1 MILAATTGEGLTID
15 EDETERLTAIV
26 ATEVAGRIPVYLG
39 LSGSDTRK
47 VVKALA
53 HTAPWPVDG
62 YLIAC
67 PYYTRPSQEGLYHHF
82 AALAGETA
90 RPIMI
95 YNIPYRTGVNLANDT
110 LLRLA
115 ELPNIVGVKD
125 CCADQVQS
133 FDLMRARP
141 EGFAVMTGEDAL
153 FYAALTQGGDGAI
166 LASAHV
172 ETARFAAIRQNA
184 ASRRPPR
191 ALQAWRGLVDVARLL
206 FAEPSPA
213 PIKHWLVPRRADR
226 QSRSPRSDDAGQRG
240 ACGADRA
247 GNGTCAW
254 HRRHEFSA
262 VDKGG
267 RFRRLS
273 PSQHSPHLSELRM
286 TFPRASTALNR
297 FTVLDLTR
305 VRAGPTCVRQLADW
319 GANCI
324 KIEMPDAHDGRR
336 GDGRPA
342 RGVGLP
348 EPAPQQARDHA
359 EPEIAGRRR
368 GAEENGREGRR
379 RGGEFPPRREASPRH
394 RLRGALRRQSA
405 ARSMRAFRA
414 SGRTGRTPTGP
425 ASTRSRK
432 AWAG

>member
-1 MILAATTGEGLTID
+1 MQSRRIEGLWLPLVTPFRDGALDERSLRRIARHYLGQPVDGMILAATTGEGLTID

-26 ATEVAGRIPVYLG
+26 ATEAAGRIPVFIG

-47 VVKALA
+47 VAKALA

-67 PYYTRPSQEGLYHHF
+67 PYYTRPSQAGLYHHF

-141 EGFAVMTGEDAL
+141 DGFAVMTGEDAL
-153 FYAALTQGGDGAI
+153 LYAALTQGGDGAI

-172 ETARFAAIRQNA
+172 ETARFAAIRQMLLA
-184 ASRRPPR
+184 GDHRA

-213 PIKHWLVPRRADR
+213 PIKHWLA
-226 QSRSPRSDDAGQRG
+226 
-240 ACGADRA
+240 RA
-247 GNGTCAW
+247 GLI
-254 HRRHEFSA
+254 
-262 VDKGG
+262 D
-267 RFRRLS
+267 S
-273 PSQHSPHLSELRM
+273 PE
-286 TFPRASTALNR
+286 
-297 FTVLDLTR
+297 
-305 VRAGPTCVRQLADW
+305 VRAPM
-319 GANCI
+319 
-324 KIEMPDAHDGRR
+324 MP
-336 GDGRPA
+336 
-342 RGVGLP
+342 
-348 EPAPQQARDHA
+348 
-359 EPEIAGRRR
+359 IS
-368 GAEENGREGRR
+368 
-379 RGGEFPPRREASPRH
+379 AS
-394 RLRGALRRQSA
+394 LA
-405 ARSMRAFRA
+405 ARIEREMDVRVAQA
-414 SGRTGRTPTGP
+414 
-425 ASTRSRK
+425 A
-432 AWAG
+432 